1 MSVILIVKQRIPNLK
16 HLYQQIDN
24 LDLNQ
29 KISVESI
36 YLCEVYIWIKASMVL
51 QILQTEFVKYESNLN
66 QTRISVKYWHP
77 SVFGYFYTRN
87 GKNNFNS

>member
-36 YLCEVYIWIKASMVL
+36 YLCEVYI
-51 QILQTEFVKYESNLN
+51 
-66 QTRISVKYWHP
+66 
-77 SVFGYFYTRN
+77 
-87 GKNNFNS
+87 